1 MLNSVKAFES
11 QILNYLQYGGI
22 IGAFNCQG
30 ADWDRKEQKLRDYP
44 ESYKAIS
51 GSVHVDKIEWKQKQ
65 MGSAEEY
72 AVYLS
77 LAKELLLKT
86 PKSAAMKITLPA
98 SSFELFSFVLIM
110 KLNHTTKF
118 ASIGLTNMFNCG
130 GTIQGLRYKAS
141 GSRPSAEIKVKG
153 GWNFLAY
160 SSECPKKC
168 YLNGVWVVFE

>member
-1 MLNSVKAFES
+1 MFCKIFSK
-11 QILNYLQYGGI
+11 YGGI

-30 ADWDRKEQKLRDYP
+30 ADWDHKEQKLRDYP

-65 MGSAEEY
+65 MGSAMH
-72 AVYLS
+72 S
-77 LAKELLLKT
+77 IT
-86 PKSAAMKITLPA
+86 PPNLHPLDSQACY
-98 SSFELFSFVLIM
+98 
-110 KLNHTTKF
+110 
-118 ASIGLTNMFNCG
+118 CG

-168 YLNGVWVVFE
+168 YLNGVWMVFE